1 MAKNKVTASE
11 ADGVQYRR
19 AKLWQI
25 ILYACNALPGMA
37 IYTLIGLASYSAS
50 IGYGI
55 ATVVIGVI
63 LTSTRIFD
71 GITDPLLAFL
81 YDRVNTRW
89 GKLRILMISGF
100 LVEALALILMFDVVS
115 KASLT
120 GVWGIVIFV
129 LLYLLYV
136 IGYTITNMTAQT
148 IPAIM
153 SNDPKQRPTIG
164 VWTTIFNYF
173 IPMALSVILT
183 SVLLPKFG
191 TPGAIVDGAQQFDYN
206 QAYLSVACYVCV
218 GIGAL
223 GTILVCIGVS
233 AFDKPQYFVGTSAK
247 KEKLSFKD
255 MWNTLKG
262 SKPLQCFIISEVS
275 DKIAQQ
281 TATQEVVKTLLFGII
296 IGNMGLSMI
305 LTVIAMLPSI
315 VFAFVGAKY
324 AGKHGSKKT
333 IVDWSWI
340 SLAVAIVIFVFF
352 CCINPKKIA
361 TMGVLMV
368 VYVLLNVVWNGSKMC
383 VTTANTSF
391 MADLIDYELDR
402 TGKYIPA
409 VVPGVYSFIDKIV
422 SSFSALIATGACA
435 LIGYVNTLPQ
445 PTDEMTPGIFWLTM
459 AIYFGLPMLGWVI
472 TLIAM
477 KFCKLDRKEM
487 IEVQKRIAEKK
498 AQLTSEDK

>member
-1 MAKNKVTASE
+1 
-11 ADGVQYRR
+11 
-19 AKLWQI
+19 
-25 ILYACNALPGMA
+25 
-37 IYTLIGLASYSAS
+37 
-50 IGYGI
+50 
-55 ATVVIGVI
+55 
-63 LTSTRIFD
+63 
-71 GITDPLLAFL
+71 
-81 YDRVNTRW
+81 
-89 GKLRILMISGF
+89 
-100 LVEALALILMFDVVS
+100 
-115 KASLT
+115 
-120 GVWGIVIFV
+120 
-129 LLYLLYV
+129 
-136 IGYTITNMTAQT
+136 
-148 IPAIM
+148 
-153 SNDPKQRPTIG
+153 
-164 VWTTIFNYF
+164 
-173 IPMALSVILT
+173 
-183 SVLLPKFG
+183 
-191 TPGAIVDGAQQFDYN
+191 
-206 QAYLSVACYVCV
+206 
-218 GIGAL
+218 
-223 GTILVCIGVS
+223 
-233 AFDKPQYFVGTSAK
+233 
-247 KEKLSFKD
+247 
-255 MWNTLKG
+255 
-262 SKPLQCFIISEVS
+262 
-275 DKIAQQ
+275 
-281 TATQEVVKTLLFGII
+281 
-296 IGNMGLSMI
+296 
-305 LTVIAMLPSI
+305 MLPSI

-340 SLAVAIVIFVFF
+340 SLAVAIVIFIFF

-409 VVPGVYSFIDKIV
+409 VVSGVYSFIDKIV

>member
-1 MAKNKVTASE
+1 
-11 ADGVQYRR
+11 
-19 AKLWQI
+19 
-25 ILYACNALPGMA
+25 
-37 IYTLIGLASYSAS
+37 
-50 IGYGI
+50 
-55 ATVVIGVI
+55 
-63 LTSTRIFD
+63 
-71 GITDPLLAFL
+71 
-81 YDRVNTRW
+81 
-89 GKLRILMISGF
+89 
-100 LVEALALILMFDVVS
+100 
-115 KASLT
+115 
-120 GVWGIVIFV
+120 
-129 LLYLLYV
+129 
-136 IGYTITNMTAQT
+136 
-148 IPAIM
+148 
-153 SNDPKQRPTIG
+153 
-164 VWTTIFNYF
+164 
-173 IPMALSVILT
+173 
-183 SVLLPKFG
+183 
-191 TPGAIVDGAQQFDYN
+191 
-206 QAYLSVACYVCV
+206 
-218 GIGAL
+218 
-223 GTILVCIGVS
+223 
-233 AFDKPQYFVGTSAK
+233 
-247 KEKLSFKD
+247 
-255 MWNTLKG
+255 
-262 SKPLQCFIISEVS
+262 
-275 DKIAQQ
+275 
-281 TATQEVVKTLLFGII
+281 
-296 IGNMGLSMI
+296 
-305 LTVIAMLPSI
+305 MLPSI

-409 VVPGVYSFIDKIV
+409 VVSGVYSFIDKIV

-498 AQLTSEDK
+498 AQLTSENK

>member
-1 MAKNKVTASE
+1 
-11 ADGVQYRR
+11 
-19 AKLWQI
+19 
-25 ILYACNALPGMA
+25 
-37 IYTLIGLASYSAS
+37 
-50 IGYGI
+50 
-55 ATVVIGVI
+55 
-63 LTSTRIFD
+63 
-71 GITDPLLAFL
+71 
-81 YDRVNTRW
+81 
-89 GKLRILMISGF
+89 
-100 LVEALALILMFDVVS
+100 
-115 KASLT
+115 
-120 GVWGIVIFV
+120 
-129 LLYLLYV
+129 
-136 IGYTITNMTAQT
+136 
-148 IPAIM
+148 
-153 SNDPKQRPTIG
+153 
-164 VWTTIFNYF
+164 
-173 IPMALSVILT
+173 
-183 SVLLPKFG
+183 
-191 TPGAIVDGAQQFDYN
+191 
-206 QAYLSVACYVCV
+206 
-218 GIGAL
+218 
-223 GTILVCIGVS
+223 
-233 AFDKPQYFVGTSAK
+233 
-247 KEKLSFKD
+247 
-255 MWNTLKG
+255 
-262 SKPLQCFIISEVS
+262 
-275 DKIAQQ
+275 
-281 TATQEVVKTLLFGII
+281 
-296 IGNMGLSMI
+296 MGLSMI

-409 VVPGVYSFIDKIV
+409 VVSGVYSFIDKIV